1 MKLYFKQI
9 IITITSLHD
18 EKEAEKMNEQLT
30 LLTTESQNEH
40 TMKIDTASAKEILNI
55 MNKEDQKVA
64 LAVQKVLPDVEVAVE
79 FVSES
84 FQKKGRLIY
93 VEAGTSGRLGVLDA
107 VECPPTFSTNPDQV
121 QGLMAGG
128 EKVFVKAVEG
138 AEDKEELG
146 AADLQKIYL
155 NERDTVIG
163 IAASGRTP
171 YVIGA
176 LRYAKSVKAKTVA
189 LSCNG
194 NSLIGKEADHS
205 IEVVVGPEVLT
216 GSTRLK
222 AASAHKMILNMISTA
237 AMIKVGK
244 AYENLMIDVH
254 VSNEKL
260 KERAIGI
267 ICKITGVSYEQAS
280 QTLEEANNEVKIA
293 VVMIKTNENYDTA
306 KMLLNNADGYVRKAI
321 EHYVYKG
328 EKRCQQAD

>member
-18 EKEAEKMNEQLT
+18 EKGAKKMNEQLT
-30 LLTTESQNEH
+30 LLTTESQNEQ
-40 TMKIDTASAKEILNI
+40 TMKIDTASTKEILNI

-84 FQKKGRLIY
+84 FQKEGRLIY
-93 VEAGTSGRLGVLDA
+93 VGAGTSGRLGVLDA

-128 EKVFVKAVEG
+128 EKAFVKAVEG

-146 AADLQKIYL
+146 AADLQKIHL

-280 QTLEEANNEVKIA
+280 QRLEEANNEVKTA

-306 KMLLNNADGYVRKAI
+306 KMLLNNAGGYVRKAI
-321 EHYVYKG
+321 EHYV
-328 EKRCQQAD
+328 

>member
-1 MKLYFKQI
+1 
-9 IITITSLHD
+9 
-18 EKEAEKMNEQLT
+18 MNEQLT
-30 LLTTESQNEH
+30 LLITESQNKQ
-40 TMKIDTASAKEILNI
+40 TMKIDTASTKEILNV
-55 MNKEDQKVA
+55 MNTEDQKVA
-64 LAVQKVLPDVEVAVE
+64 LAVQEVLPDVEVAVE

-93 VEAGTSGRLGVLDA
+93 VGAGTSGRLGVLDA
-107 VECPPTFSTNPDQV
+107 VECPPTFSTNPNQV

-128 EKVFVKAVEG
+128 KKALVKAVEG

-146 AADLQKIYL
+146 AADLQKIHL

-244 AYENLMIDVH
+244 AYENLIIDVH

-267 ICKITGVSYEQAS
+267 ICEITGVSYEQAS
-280 QTLEEANNEVKIA
+280 QTLEEANNEVKTA
-293 VVMIKTNENYDTA
+293 VVMIKTNEIYDTA
-306 KMLLNNADGYVRKAI
+306 KLLLNNAGGYVRKAI
-321 EHYVYKG
+321 EHYV
-328 EKRCQQAD
+328 

>member
-18 EKEAEKMNEQLT
+18 EKGAKKMNEQLT
-30 LLTTESQNEH
+30 LLTTESQNEQ

-84 FQKKGRLIY
+84 FQKEGRLIY
-93 VEAGTSGRLGVLDA
+93 VGAGTSGRLGVLDA

-128 EKVFVKAVEG
+128 EKAFVKAVEG

-146 AADLQKIYL
+146 AADLQKIHL

-280 QTLEEANNEVKIA
+280 QRLEEANNEVKTA

-306 KMLLNNADGYVRKAI
+306 KMLLNNAGGYVRKAI
-321 EHYVYKG
+321 EHYV
-328 EKRCQQAD
+328 